1 MSDITITYE
10 QIDDCCFKFH
20 FRGENFCT
28 SMYMNNPFS
37 VPKVK
42 WEELRD
48 AIEHDTYF
56 TLKLTNDNEWSYI
69 ESNEGFVTF
78 TRCPLGH
85 KNISLEVAVKNETKS
100 EKDEVLNVFDQLL
113 SDDKN
118 EALWK

>member
-1 MSDITITYE
+1 
-10 QIDDCCFKFH
+10 
-20 FRGENFCT
+20 
-28 SMYMNNPFS
+28 MYMNNPFS

-56 TLKLTNDNEWSYI
+56 TLKLTNDNGWSYI

-78 TRCPLGH
+78 LRCPLGH
-85 KNISLEVAVKNETKS
+85 KNISLEVAVNNITEDEKS
-100 EKDEVLNVFDQLL
+100 ELLKVFDQLL

-118 EALWK
+118 DSLWK